1 MEELQSLGQ
10 QRFHSGVT
18 RGCTGPSGLPW
29 PLLCPPEQEVTS
41 SVSHSACSSIP
52 HQQGLPTNP
61 PLQITNTA
69 QHSPCRAVPGATTP
83 CSLPAGAGSSIPKG
97 SLGSSQAGQ
106 CPIFP
111 PLALACPS
119 CCPSS
124 SPAHRHGLHTMGRL
138 MPGTDIQHSPL
149 SSFFQA
155 PMKHF
160 L

>member
-41 SVSHSACSSIP
+41 SVSHAASSSIP

-69 QHSPCRAVPGATTP
+69 RAGLSQVPPLPVPCLQVLAPASQRDPWAAARQGSAP
-83 CSLPAGAGSSIPKG
+83 CSLPWHWPVPAAVPAPPQPTDTGYTPWAGSCQA
-97 SLGSSQAGQ
+97 LTSSTR
-106 CPIFP
+106 
-111 PLALACPS
+111 L
-119 CCPSS
+119 
-124 SPAHRHGLHTMGRL
+124 SPAFSRL
-138 MPGTDIQHSPL
+138 L
-149 SSFFQA
+149 
-155 PMKHF
+155 
-160 L
+160 